1 MQRGGSPRQVEIN
14 RPVAESNCGGGSR
27 PWRATGSEL
36 SVRNKRAR
44 ESPKVN
50 SIRWDAT
57 GEYASEMRNLEL
69 KPMLSMERQL
79 ATTAARVSEP
89 VLKKTLMTEKPGRAR
104 HMVGDRTVGS
114 SDEISSEL
122 PTRNR
127 NGVHAGNSRRTD
139 RGKSERP

>member
-1 MQRGGSPRQVEIN
+1 MQRGGNPRQVEIN

-57 GEYASEMRNLEL
+57 GEYAREIRNLEL
-69 KPMLSMERQL
+69 KPMLSMERQS
-79 ATTAARVSEP
+79 ATTEAKASGP
-89 VLKKTLMTEKPGRAR
+89 VLKKTLMKEKPGRVR
-104 HMVGDRTVGS
+104 HMVGDRTIGNN
-114 SDEISSEL
+114 DEISSEL

-139 RGKSERP
+139 RRKSERP